1 MSHAHKITIGD
12 LRGRV
17 LEELEDTQTL
27 TSSLNPI
34 FGTPRKSMFRA
45 LWYKLIDAVDE
56 HSFKD
61 IAIFFAL
68 LATASLLSAAAYDDG
83 RYLDL
88 VMRWKGGAIPNT
100 LFFFAVTFSAPRFYR
115 GVRDAL
121 LDTLSRVG
129 VEEEGTDEEG
139 EQPGDVE
146 PISGIP
152 VVELLDY
159 LMRVKTFKRDA
170 VEEKFKVARYKY
182 TALVKKLKQSGALVH
197 GVNNQTMLNPEWSR
211 ARLAGVLTG
220 EGEPVNII
228 RPIPSPLFSTRRISE
243 TPKETAEKPTC
254 DREEAECATVGATA

>member
-17 LEELEDTQTL
+17 LDELEDTQAL

-34 FGTPRKSMFRA
+34 FGTPRKSMFRT
-45 LWYKLIDAVDE
+45 LWYKLIDCVDR
-56 HSFKD
+56 HTFRD

-68 LATASLLSAAAYDDG
+68 LATATVFSVAAYDDG
-83 RYLDL
+83 KYLDF
-88 VMRWKGGAIPNT
+88 VIKWKGGTIPNT
-100 LFFFAVTFSAPRFYR
+100 LFFFAFTFSAPRLYR

-129 VEEEGTDEEG
+129 ADAEGEYEEEEEP
-139 EQPGDVE
+139 EDVE

-152 VVELLDY
+152 IIELLDY
-159 LMRVKTFKRDA
+159 LMKVKTFKRDA

-182 TALVKKLKQSGALVH
+182 TALVKKLKESGALVH

-228 RPIPSPLFSTRRISE
+228 RPIPSPLFTRRRISE
-243 TPKETAEKPTC
+243 TPKETVEKPMC
-254 DREEAECATVGATA
+254 DREETERETACATA

>member
-1 MSHAHKITIGD
+1 MSLTHKITIGD

-17 LEELEDTQTL
+17 LDELEDAQTL

-34 FGTPRKSMFRA
+34 FGTPRKSMFRT
-45 LWYKLIDAVDE
+45 LWYKLIDAVDR

-68 LATASLLSAAAYDDG
+68 LATASLLSAAAYDNG
-83 RYLDL
+83 RYLDA
-88 VMRWKGGAIPNT
+88 VINWKGGAIPNT
-100 LFFFAVTFSAPRFYR
+100 LFFFAITFSAPRLYR

-129 VEEEGTDEEG
+129 AQEGDYEEEEES
-139 EQPGDVE
+139 GDLE

-152 VVELLDY
+152 VIELLDY
-159 LMRVKTFKRDA
+159 LMSVKTFKRDA
-170 VEEKFKVARYKY
+170 VEDKFKIARYKY
-182 TALVKKLKQSGALVH
+182 TALVKKLKSSGALVH
-197 GVNNQTMLNPEWSR
+197 GVNNQTMLNPDWSR

-228 RPIPSPLFSTRRISE
+228 RPVPSPLFSQRRISE
-243 TPKETAEKPTC
+243 TPKETVEKPMC
-254 DREEAECATVGATA
+254 DREEAECATACATA